1 MMTAL
6 GIQGAISMSMHHVR
20 RGFAILVFWASDD
33 VTMMALRI
41 DGLQVYNFG

>member
-33 VTMMALRI
+33 LLMEAKKVIILA
-41 DGLQVYNFG
+41 G